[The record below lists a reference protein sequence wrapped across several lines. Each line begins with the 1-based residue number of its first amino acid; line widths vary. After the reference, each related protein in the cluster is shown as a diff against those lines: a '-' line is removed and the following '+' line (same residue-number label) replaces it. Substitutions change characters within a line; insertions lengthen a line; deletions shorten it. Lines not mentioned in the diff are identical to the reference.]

1 MATFR
6 KLLGLFDKRQK
17 LHLVI
22 LFFMMFIGAGL
33 EVLSVSMMVP
43 LVTVMLQ
50 GGGEGRTGAVIS
62 ALESLLHA
70 QSREDFIFAAIL
82 ILITMTIVKGLYLIF
97 EYSTQYRF
105 VFNNRFRLQRKMLH
119 AFLSRPYEYYL
130 GAETGEIL
138 RVIQSDV
145 VVTFDLMIII
155 LRLATELSIAVLLTI
170 TVFII
175 SPIITV
181 LTACSMLL
189 TVLVITRYLR
199 PIEKKAGWRHNTLS
213 AQTNKWLIQAISGIR
228 EVKITRKEQYFEKN
242 YLKYGEERI
251 LIDRDQAI
259 LGMAPRQIIEIVSI
273 SVTLAVIALQVK
285 RGVSPD
291 IFLPELSAFAM
302 AAVKLLPSTNKIADA
317 INQVSFRTAALD
329 KVLENLKALD
339 EVPEYL
345 FDDRE
350 ARPTPFHDQ
359 IEMKHVCYRYPN
371 TEADTLVDVSLV
383 IPCGKCVGIV
393 GPSGAGKTTAVDVL
407 IGLLH
412 PHEGQILLDGQDIQ
426 NDYAGWLSHIGYI
439 PQMIFMFDDSIKA
452 NVAFGYSDEDQDEE
466 RVWQALEDAQLADF
480 VRTLPEGL
488 NTRIGER
495 GIRLSGGQ
503 RQRIGIA
510 RALYENPDVLIFDEA
525 TSSLDNETEK
535 AIMQSILR
543 LKGRKTMVIIAHRL
557 TTIENCDIV
566 YEVRDRT
573 IRERELADVLNHQPV
588 EKEQ

>member
-1 MATFR
+1 MTTFR
-6 KLLGLFDKRQK
+6 KLLGLFDRKQK
-17 LHLVI
+17 IHLVI
-22 LFFMMFIGAGL
+22 LFFMMLVGAGL

-43 LVTVMLQ
+43 LVTVMLK
-50 GGGEGRTGAVIS
+50 GGGEGKTAAVIS
-62 ALESLLHA
+62 MLERLLHA
-70 QSREDFIFAAIL
+70 GSREDFIFAAIM
-82 ILITMTIVKGLYLIF
+82 ILIAVTIIKGLYLIF
-97 EYSTQYRF
+97 EYRTQYRF
-105 VFNNRFRLQRKMLH
+105 VFTNRFRLQRKMLH

-130 GAETGEIL
+130 SAETGEIL
-138 RVIQSDV
+138 RVIQNDV
-145 VVTFDLMIII
+145 IVTFDLMIII
-155 LRLATELSIAVLLTI
+155 LRLATELTISILLTV

-175 SPIITV
+175 SPIITL
-181 LTACSMLL
+181 LTACSMLA
-189 TVLVITRYLR
+189 TVLVITLYLR
-199 PIEKKAGWRHNTLS
+199 PIEKKAGHRHNVLS

-228 EVKITRKEQYFEKN
+228 EVKITRKERYFEKN

-259 LGMAPRQIIEIVSI
+259 LDMAPRQIIEIVSI

-285 RGVSPD
+285 RGVSAD

-317 INQVSFRTAALD
+317 INQTSFRTSALD
-329 KVLENLKALD
+329 KVLENLTALD
-339 EVPEYL
+339 SVPDHL
-345 FDDRE
+345 FDDRA
-350 ARPTPFHDQ
+350 ARPAPFSEK
-359 IEMKHVCYRYPN
+359 IEMQHVYYRYPN
-371 TEADTLVDVSLV
+371 TDADTLVDACLV
-383 IPCGKCVGIV
+383 IPHGKCVGIV

-412 PHEGQILLDGQDIQ
+412 PREGKILLDGKDIQ
-426 NDYAGWLSHIGYI
+426 EDYAGWLAHIGYI
-439 PQMIFMFDDSIKA
+439 PQMIFMLDDSIKA
-452 NVAFGYSDEDQDEE
+452 NVAFGYSNEDQDEE

-535 AIMQSILR
+535 AIMHSIMR

-573 IRERELADVLNHQPV
+573 IRERELADVLNHQPA
-588 EKEQ
+588 EKE

>member
-1 MATFR
+1 MVTFR

-17 LHLVI
+17 IHLII
-22 LFFMMFIGAGL
+22 LFFMMVIGAGL

-50 GGGEGRTGAVIS
+50 GGGEGRAGALV
-62 ALESLLHA
+62 ALLQRLLHA
-70 QSREDFIFAAIL
+70 KSGEEFIFAAIL
-82 ILITMTIVKGLYLIF
+82 VLIAMTIIKGLYLIF
-97 EYSTQYRF
+97 EYRMQYRF
-105 VFNNRFRLQRKMLH
+105 VFSNRFRLQRKMLH

-155 LRLATELSIAVLLTI
+155 LRLATELSISVLLTV

-175 SPIITV
+175 SPIITI
-181 LTACSMLL
+181 LTACSMLT
-189 TVLVITRYLR
+189 TVLIITRYLR
-199 PIEKKAGWRHNTLS
+199 PIEKAAGHRHNQLS
-213 AQTNKWLIQAISGIR
+213 ARTNKWLIQAISGIR
-228 EVKITRKEQYFEKN
+228 EVKITRKEKYFENN

-259 LGMAPRQIIEIVSI
+259 LGMTPRQVIEIVSI

-291 IFLPELSAFAM
+291 VFLPELSAFAM

-317 INQVSFRTAALD
+317 INQVTFRTDALD

-339 EVPEYL
+339 DAPDYL
-345 FDDRE
+345 FDEHRAE
-350 ARPTPFHDQ
+350 PTPFHDR
-359 IEMKHVCYRYPN
+359 IEMKNVYYRYPN
-371 TEADTLVDVSLV
+371 TEADTLVDASLV
-383 IPCGKCVGIV
+383 IPYGKCVGIV

-412 PHEGQILLDGQDIQ
+412 PHEGQILLDGKDIQ
-426 NDYAGWLSHIGYI
+426 DDYAGWLAHIGYI
-439 PQMIFMFDDSIKA
+439 PQMIFMLDDSIKA

-535 AIMQSILR
+535 AIMHSIMR

-573 IRERELADVLNHQPV
+573 IRQRELADVLNHPSP
-588 EKEQ
+588 EKE